1 MGAACERKCFILF
14 DPTTKKQV
22 AEVKNAHDDCVNCI
36 RFLDNRLLATC
47 SDDTTGIYYKN
58 NIMWTWYFEPYFLN
72 LVALWDAR
80 YLKKKLRSM
89 KAHSNWVKNIEC
101 GDYPLIL
108 YKLGN

>member
-47 SDDTTGIYYKN
+47 SDDTTGIY
-58 NIMWTWYFEPYFLN
+58 I
-72 LVALWDAR
+72 
-80 YLKKKLRSM
+80 
-89 KAHSNWVKNIEC
+89 
-101 GDYPLIL
+101 
-108 YKLGN
+108 

>member
-47 SDDTTGIYYKN
+47 SDDTTGINYINNMEYYVN
-58 NIMWTWYFEPYFLN
+58 FVF
-72 LVALWDAR
+72 
-80 YLKKKLRSM
+80 
-89 KAHSNWVKNIEC
+89 
-101 GDYPLIL
+101 
-108 YKLGN
+108 

>member
-47 SDDTTGIYYKN
+47 SDDTTGIYYIN
-58 NIMWTWYFEPYFLN
+58 DMEYYVN
-72 LVALWDAR
+72 LVFWTLFFKFSGIMGR
-80 YLKKKLRSM
+80 KIS
-89 KAHSNWVKNIEC
+89 
-101 GDYPLIL
+101 
-108 YKLGN
+108 